1 MNETINTKNTD
12 KKKIYFVTGGGTGGH
27 IYPAVAVGTALQ
39 KEADT
44 EKVYY
49 VGNPNNLE
57 KKIAED
63 KVFDFLGVNI
73 TGMPKTCSFD
83 FVKWSFK
90 LLFSTIKSIGY
101 IFKYRPNLIFG
112 TGGYVSAPM
121 LFAGILTG
129 TPVVIHECDAIAG
142 KVTKIAAPFA
152 KSVSAAFES
161 SKDDIKSDDI
171 RVNGNPIRE
180 EFLSTDRYKARQE
193 WKLKDKLTIMVM
205 GGSQGAKKINTIL
218 VQCLKRIF
226 KKYDVQIIHQ
236 TGLKNYDDTVKEL
249 KKVYPIYT
257 ENSQY
262 IVRPY
267 FKKMYLPM
275 IASDIAISRAGSLS
289 ISEICVSGLASIL
302 IPYPYAAADHQRKNA
317 KEMEESG
324 AAIYLDDTE
333 CTQEAFME
341 KLEELINDTQKMIE
355 LQNNAKN
362 LVKYDAT
369 KNIVQQIKDVLK

>member
-1 MNETINTKNTD
+1 MNETINTKDTN
-12 KKKIYFVTGGGTGGH
+12 KEKIYFVTGGGTGGH

-44 EKVYY
+44 KKVYY

-63 KVFDFLGVNI
+63 KVFEFLGVDI
-73 TGMPKTCSFD
+73 TGMPRTCSFD

-90 LLFSTIKSIGY
+90 LLFSTIKSVGY
-101 IFKYRPNLIFG
+101 IVKYRPSLIFG

-121 LFAGILTG
+121 LFAGILTN

-142 KVTKIAAPFA
+142 KVTKIIAPFA

-161 SKDDIKSDDI
+161 SKEDIKSDDI

-180 EFLSTDRYKARQE
+180 EFLSIDRYKARQE

-236 TGLKNYDDTVKEL
+236 TGLKNYDETVKEL

-317 KEMEESG
+317 KEMEELG

-355 LQNNAKN
+355 LQNNARN

-369 KNIVQQIKDVLK
+369 KNIVEQIKDVLK